1 MAAHEYTLGVQHQV
15 KNLRWAYKSG
25 IDSEVIW
32 KDFVKRWRMVDIT
45 RLGVPN
51 STVAEWRAGKKE
63 PKKYHRDALEFWI
76 DAKAGKK
83 VEVPRHPKGEAG
95 K

>member
-1 MAAHEYTLGVQHQV
+1 M
-15 KNLRWAYKSG
+15 
-25 IDSEVIW
+25 
-32 KDFVKRWRMVDIT
+32 DIT

-76 DAKAGKK
+76 EAKAGEK
-83 VEVPRHPKGEAG
+83 VEVPRHPEGEAG
-95 K
+95 KCSQLLRNAKVAVPEHPKGESRK